1 MHHQWDNNQYLL
13 DTVDMIYDLLGER
26 VRNSLGIWDTTPF
39 LLHKVTHKKYVIGLD
54 PWIGLWCFVPFSTLK
69 VKVPKLEVPSM
80 LSQVWIAQS
89 WNNQWEAVCA
99 HGNLSVAKTYS
110 SKVW

>member
-69 VKVPKLEVPSM
+69 VKVPKLEVPSHVV
-80 LSQVWIAQS
+80 SG
-89 WNNQWEAVCA
+89 VC
-99 HGNLSVAKTYS
+99 GLPNRETTSGKLFVLMEI
-110 SKVW
+110 